1 MIEEGR
7 IHLYITER
15 AVFQLTQEGLEL
27 IEVAPGI
34 DVEKDII
41 SKMEFEPKISKKL
54 KIMDKRLFKKTRMG
68 IGEEIRER
76 LRH

>member
-54 KIMDKRLFKKTRMG
+54 KIMDERLFKKTRMG